1 MGFSGFTAGLV
12 SAEAA
17 PPFPPLPPALPPLP
31 APPLAAGAPGPLPAG
46 GAGPFPAGAGGPFP
60 AGAGGPFP
68 LAGPLG
74 PFPLGAGVSSAF
86 ASSLL
91 SLVVVANSVG
101 KSSAMPSLFED
112 LQYFQIPWIHLYNH
126 TQPPHPK
133 PALLAL
139 SSIPGIPVSSE
150 TLPWLLWLPRQLAFL
165 SVVLCPAKNQ
175 DSAGQSRRVKVLCEL
190 EPCSVISNLLK
201 PTNREDQ

>member
-17 PPFPPLPPALPPLP
+17 PPFPPLPPPALPPLP
-31 APPLAAGAPGPLPAG
+31 APPLPAGAPGPLPAG
-46 GAGPFPAGAGGPFP
+46 AAGPFPAGAGGPFP

-74 PFPLGAGVSSAF
+74 PFPLGAGVSSF

-112 LQYFQIPWIHLYNH
+112 LQYFQIH
-126 TQPPHPK
+126 
-133 PALLAL
+133 
-139 SSIPGIPVSSE
+139 
-150 TLPWLLWLPRQLAFL
+150 
-165 SVVLCPAKNQ
+165 
-175 DSAGQSRRVKVLCEL
+175 
-190 EPCSVISNLLK
+190 
-201 PTNREDQ
+201 